1 MSNPNKCKFQVLG
14 KDPNDSKKP
23 ARFSDDP
30 KVKKQQQMDLAAC
43 RRGKREDFKNRIK
56 NKGNEL
62 LQKVKTTGQN
72 LNIIKK

>member
-1 MSNPNKCKFQVLG
+1 MANPNRCKFQVLG

-30 KVKKQQQMDLAAC
+30 KIKKQQKMELAAC
-43 RRGKREDFKNRIK
+43 RKGKKEDLKNRIK

-72 LNIIKK
+72 LKVIKQ